1 LAREDAAELAAETP
15 RVLRRAD
22 YAVFGAR
29 DNAGAWI
36 GFVEVGARDVAEG
49 CTTSPVGY
57 IEGLWVSAG
66 IRRRGVARILVEAAA
81 GWSRSRGHRELA
93 SDVEIENT
101 ISLAVHEHLGF
112 EETERLV
119 TFRMS
124 LDAD

>member
-1 LAREDAAELAAETP
+1 MSEPLVARRMGSGDEATLTAMRLALWPHEDATELAAETP
-15 RVLRRAD
+15 RMLRRTD

-66 IRRRGVARILVEAAA
+66 VRRRGVARILV
-81 GWSRSRGHRELA
+81 RSR
-93 SDVEIENT
+93 
-101 ISLAVHEHLGF
+101 
-112 EETERLV
+112 
-119 TFRMS
+119 
-124 LDAD
+124 